1 MNIRS
6 LERGA
11 TMWSMITIAVLVVL
25 FALLLMKI
33 IPPYLSD
40 LKIKSAL
47 DSIARQ
53 GQSSSMSNREI
64 LIALEKRFDIDS
76 VTHVNVR
83 EDVTIERRGRAKVIT
98 IEYEA
103 LVPLIFNISALL
115 EFNHSAEV
123 PVLE

>member
-83 EDVTIERRGRAKVIT
+83 EDVTIERRGRAKVIV